1 MKKLKLIAS
10 YVCLI
15 TILRKHIKIFMRGF
29 YSLYDST
36 FPKESIKLKAKNVLN
51 PWITIGI
58 PRSSKKKNKIKAE
71 KRKSLQN
78 IKIFSKK

>member
-1 MKKLKLIAS
+1 MKKLKLVAS
-10 YVCLI
+10 YICLM

-29 YSLYDST
+29 YSLYDSI

-58 PRSSKKKNKIKAE
+58 ARSSKKKKKLRQKNEKACTT
-71 KRKSLQN
+71 
-78 IKIFSKK
+78 